1 MLLLTLSQRICARAN
16 FLKMPDHDNFLTWRQ
31 LLSEVTTQ
39 SGDRVTA
46 RWLCEHASGA
56 DGAEFDQILDD
67 QATTR
72 CVAHLDA
79 MLARLATG
87 EPLQY
92 VMGRWAFRY
101 LDIMVDARV
110 LIPRPE
116 TELLAGIVIEQC
128 RSLYEKGGREVLV
141 VDMGTGSGVI
151 GLSVLSEMPLES
163 CTVWMTDVSEDAV
176 HVARANAVG
185 IGRVAT
191 GARFSVGSWYSA
203 LPEDVQSQCDVI
215 VANPPYIA
223 VDDVEVD
230 SSVRQWEPHTAL
242 FSGKDGLDDITL
254 IVGQSKSWLRPGG
267 MLAVEMGYQQG
278 PEVRKLF
285 LDSGFVD
292 VVIHR
297 DLADRERFVTG
308 FVPL

>member
-1 MLLLTLSQRICARAN
+1 
-16 FLKMPDHDNFLTWRQ
+16 MPEHDNTLTWRQ
-31 LLSEVTTQ
+31 LLSEATEQ
-39 SGDRVTA
+39 SGNRVTA

-56 DGAEFDQILDD
+56 DGTEFDEILDD
-67 QATTR
+67 LATTR

-101 LDIMVDARV
+101 LDIMVDDRV

-116 TELLAGIVIEQC
+116 TEVLAGIVIEQC
-128 RSLYEKGGREVLV
+128 RRIHAGEREVLV
-141 VDMGTGSGVI
+141 ADLGTGSGVI
-151 GLSVLSEMPLES
+151 GVSVLSEMPPAS

-185 IGRVAT
+185 IGRAAT
-191 GARFSVGSWYSA
+191 GARFAVGNWCAA
-203 LPEDVQSQCDVI
+203 LPDDKRHQFDVI

-223 VDDVEVD
+223 VDDEEVD
-230 SSVRQWEPHTAL
+230 PLVRQWEPHGAL
-242 FSGKDGLDDITL
+242 FSGNDGLDDIRL
-254 IVGQSKSWLRPGG
+254 IVDQSRSWLRAGG
-267 MLAVEMGYQQG
+267 MLAIEMGYRQG
-278 PEVRKLF
+278 VNVQKF
-285 LDSGFVD
+285 FVDQGFVD
-292 VVIHR
+292 VVVHR

-308 FVPL
+308 FLP

>member
-1 MLLLTLSQRICARAN
+1 
-16 FLKMPDHDNFLTWRQ
+16 MPDLDNYRTWRQ
-31 LLSEVTTQ
+31 LLSEATQ
-39 SGDRVTA
+39 NCGNRVTA

-56 DGAEFDQILDD
+56 DGTEFEEILDE

-101 LDIMVDARV
+101 LDVMVDARV

-116 TELLAGIVIEQC
+116 TEVLAGIVIEQC
-128 RSLYEKGGREVLV
+128 RSMHATGNEVLV
-141 VDMGTGSGVI
+141 ADMGTGSGVI

-163 CTVWMTDVSEDAV
+163 CTVWMTDISEDAL

-185 IGRVAT
+185 IGRAAT
-191 GARFSVGSWYSA
+191 RARFGVGNWCAA
-203 LPEDVQSQCDVI
+203 LPDDCGRQFDVI

-223 VDDVEVD
+223 VNDAEVD
-230 SSVRQWEPHTAL
+230 ASVRQWEPHTAL
-242 FSGKDGLDDITL
+242 FSGDDGLGDIRQ
-254 IVGQSKSWLRPGG
+254 IVDQSRFWLRPGG
-267 MLAVEMGYQQG
+267 MLGIEMGYQQG
-278 PEVRKLF
+278 AAVQSLF
-285 LDSGFVD
+285 LDNGFVD

-297 DLADRERFVTG
+297 DLADRERFATG
-308 FVPL
+308 FLPQH